1 MARMSRQVGY
11 ELVCVSVALV
21 AICAPARSEIIRTV
35 EIHDCQVTCA
45 AGAELQK
52 TIWASADDVTPAYWG
67 REPGD
72 AVSWAVELSR
82 PWRALKLGIRYS
94 YADEHY
100 RRVNGAQAKE
110 RVLLLTVDD
119 GKPVRVAVPD
129 TGWWDLFEIASV
141 SLPSLTRGRHQFTI
155 TSPAPHVTTNLD
167 CFILYDGDAKE
178 LPLPLRRTQIA
189 KSRSGHFEI
198 RVTPRAPLKM
208 TPLAI
213 FRDFEKI
220 FAHYKEYMGWAPPT
234 PVAIHLIEQRKW
246 DNPGATAY
254 QNNWGVFFRAEV
266 MDREQGNWC
275 HEMTHMFY
283 VAHFPWWFD
292 ESSVHALTV
301 FNWVPSLFP
310 QHKRPEDNPYYRQ
323 CVAQAR
329 AVLDNRTRQF
339 DQVEPIQYALRLK
352 YGPDVFRRF
361 FHLCAAAG
369 RKGELDFKPGRH
381 LTKAEIVKYVSLAAG
396 EDVGPLY
403 RQWKGFA
410 AAP

>member
-1 MARMSRQVGY
+1 VRTSRRTPHTALGA
-11 ELVCVSVALV
+11 VAGLLV
-21 AICAPARSEIIRTV
+21 AAQTATAEIVRIV
-35 EIHDCQVTCA
+35 EIRDCKVKCV
-45 AGAELQK
+45 AGDELQK

-72 AVSWAVELSR
+72 AVSWTVKLER
-82 PWRALKLGIRYS
+82 PAGDLKLGVRYS
-94 YADEHY
+94 YAAEHY
-100 RRVNGAQAKE
+100 RRVSGPEAKE

-119 GKPVRVAVPD
+119 ERPVRVNVPD

-141 SLPSLTRGRHQFTI
+141 DLPRLARGRHRFTI
-155 TSPAPHVTTNLD
+155 ASPAPHATTNLD
-167 CFILYDGDAKE
+167 CFILYRGDIGK

-189 KSRSGHFEI
+189 EARSGHFVI
-198 RVTPRAPLKM
+198 RATPRAPLKM
-208 TPLAI
+208 SPQAI
-213 FRDFEKI
+213 FRDFEK
-220 FAHYKEYMGWAPPT
+220 FAHYKDYMGWTPPT

-254 QNNWGVFFRAEV
+254 QNNWGVFFRADV

-301 FNWVPSLFP
+301 FNWVPTLFP
-310 QHKRPEDNPYYRQ
+310 PHKRPEDNAYYRR
-323 CVAQAR
+323 CVAEAR
-329 AVLDNRTRQF
+329 AVLDNPSRTF
-339 DQVEPIQYALRLK
+339 DNCEPIQYAIRLK

-361 FHLCAAAG
+361 FHLCAEAG
-369 RKGELDFKPGRH
+369 RKKELDFTPGRH
-381 LTKAEIVKYVSLAAG
+381 LTKAEIVKYMSQAAG
-396 EDVGPLY
+396 ENVEPLY
-403 RQWKGFA
+403 RQWRGFA